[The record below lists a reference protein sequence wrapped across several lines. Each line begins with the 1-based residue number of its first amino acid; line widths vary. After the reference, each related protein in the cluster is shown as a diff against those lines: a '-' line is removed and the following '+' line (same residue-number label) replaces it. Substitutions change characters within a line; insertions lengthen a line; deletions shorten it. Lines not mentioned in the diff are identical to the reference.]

1 MFCQILAFSHSVYG
15 IGRVRL
21 DWPQSG
27 RNRTPGV
34 LDQSAPLMRHSGR
47 PIHSGTVL
55 CGKFRL
61 VNIKSA
67 RVVTEARASSREPQE
82 APMHRMASVGFLPLV
97 FLAACAR
104 LGLGPSQSPSGAAA
118 VEAPRT
124 SEAIATPAPPPAK
137 PAAPQV
143 ASTPGVQPVP
153 ASPAP
158 AAGVAQASSGA
169 IIPPSTSKA
178 ASPSGSS
185 GGAAQG
191 PAKPSRAG
199 HPVPAPGG
207 KERTAPPE
215 KPATVAS
222 QQPAAQP
229 TLDLAALEDR
239 LRNTRAIG
247 VFTKLTLKNNVDDLL
262 AAFRAFYN
270 GQIRTTLAELR
281 QRYDILVMK
290 VLTLVQDGDSAL
302 AQEISASRDSIWG
315 ILSDREKFQKF
326 SLH

>member
-1 MFCQILAFSHSVYG
+1 
-15 IGRVRL
+15 
-21 DWPQSG
+21 
-27 RNRTPGV
+27 
-34 LDQSAPLMRHSGR
+34 
-47 PIHSGTVL
+47 
-55 CGKFRL
+55 
-61 VNIKSA
+61 
-67 RVVTEARASSREPQE
+67 
-82 APMHRMASVGFLPLV
+82 MHRMASVGFLPLV

-104 LGLGPSQSPSGAAA
+104 PGPGPSQSPPGAAV

-124 SEAIATPAPPPAK
+124 SKAVATPTPAPAK
-137 PAAPQV
+137 SSAPQV

-158 AAGVAQASSGA
+158 AAGLAQASSGA
-169 IIPPSTSKA
+169 LIPPSRSEA

-185 GGAAQG
+185 GGAARA
-191 PAKPSRAG
+191 PARPSGAG
-199 HPVPAPGG
+199 HPVAPLGG
-207 KERTAPPE
+207 EERTAPPE
-215 KPATVAS
+215 KPATVEIAS

-247 VFTKLTLKNNVDDLL
+247 VFTKLSLKNNVDDLL
-262 AAFRAFYN
+262 AAFRAFYS

-290 VLTLVQDGDSAL
+290 VLTLVQNGDSAL
-302 AQEISASRDSIWG
+302 AQEIAASRDSIWG